1 MSSTASMKI
10 ALFTSTLEAGGAER
24 VFSTMANYWEEKQ
37 WSVTLITL
45 SDASSDFYPLRQGV
59 ARIGLGLIRDS
70 DGLVSAWGN
79 NVKRIRSLREALK
92 KIRPDVVIS
101 FLDRPNILTLLATIG
116 MDIKVIVSERTDP
129 SFHHIGNAWNGIR
142 RKVYPLAHAVVCQND
157 AVRHWLHTIVD
168 PSLVH
173 VIPNPVMGSPEKQDR
188 TVRFR
193 DFVPSHEGNDRIV
206 VAMGRLSEEKGFH
219 LLIQAFHLALR
230 KEGGWSLVI
239 LGDGDLREDLRN
251 LAIGLGLQGKVFFP
265 GAVKNPTTLLN
276 HADLFVLS
284 SLYEGFP
291 NALCEAMA
299 CGLPVVS
306 FDCPSGPREI
316 IREGVDGRL
325 VSPGD
330 MEGLA
335 RVMADLMGDPEERKR
350 LATRAVEIVDRF
362 AVEKIMDMWETLIKS

>member
-1 MSSTASMKI
+1 
-10 ALFTSTLEAGGAER
+10 
-24 VFSTMANYWEEKQ
+24 
-37 WSVTLITL
+37 
-45 SDASSDFYPLRQGV
+45 
-59 ARIGLGLIRDS
+59 
-70 DGLVSAWGN
+70 
-79 NVKRIRSLREALK
+79 
-92 KIRPDVVIS
+92 
-101 FLDRPNILTLLATIG
+101 
-116 MDIKVIVSERTDP
+116 
-129 SFHHIGNAWNGIR
+129 
-142 RKVYPLAHAVVCQND
+142 
-157 AVRHWLHTIVD
+157 
-168 PSLVH
+168 
-173 VIPNPVMGSPEKQDR
+173 
-188 TVRFR
+188 VRFR
-193 DFVPSHEGNDRIV
+193 DFVPSLDGNDRIV

-219 LLIQAFHLALR
+219 LLIQAFQLALR

-251 LAIGLGLQGKVFFP
+251 LATGLGLQGKVFFP
-265 GAVKNPTTLLN
+265 GAVKNPTILLN